1 MRSSMAHN
9 VGQGFLNDAKGCDLN
24 GGRERRQMFWRGQ
37 GYTHIATLLSR
48 DSMFTNSRDQAK
60 FIEHRWTQGIDQA
73 ADIGN
78 GRANLPFERLQQC
91 YCFLGLL
98 SHQVAGGIDTL
109 GQAGQGGTKSIMEI
123 AAQGAAG
130 QSDCATGGSRRGS
143 TQGECRPGRR
153 VFSIDGGTT
162 SMKDI
167 STMILKETKELFSQ
181 GGLTGYLTSLVF
193 LAVGGVV
200 YPLISWSSWMQL
212 GSLAI
217 PLILFLTFQQVVSS
231 AADSFVGER
240 ERHTLETL
248 LASRMPDRAIVLGK
262 IGALV
267 GYGLGINFSLL
278 LLGWLAITIVHWQER
293 LVFYPLDLLLLTL
306 GLGLV
311 VIILAASAGVLV
323 SLRSATARQA
333 LQMLAVGGL
342 VVTFGV
348 TFGLL
353 ELTGNLLPSLGIVLS
368 LTQLLA
374 LLLGLLTG
382 IDIIVLTL
390 ALVRFQRSRLML
402 IGK

>member
-1 MRSSMAHN
+1 
-9 VGQGFLNDAKGCDLN
+9 
-24 GGRERRQMFWRGQ
+24 
-37 GYTHIATLLSR
+37 
-48 DSMFTNSRDQAK
+48 
-60 FIEHRWTQGIDQA
+60 
-73 ADIGN
+73 
-78 GRANLPFERLQQC
+78 
-91 YCFLGLL
+91 
-98 SHQVAGGIDTL
+98 
-109 GQAGQGGTKSIMEI
+109 
-123 AAQGAAG
+123 
-130 QSDCATGGSRRGS
+130 
-143 TQGECRPGRR
+143 
-153 VFSIDGGTT
+153 
-162 SMKDI
+162 MKDI
-167 STMILKETKELFSQ
+167 STMIVKETKELVSQ
-181 GGLTGYLTSLVF
+181 GGRTGCLSLLVF
-193 LAVGGVV
+193 LALGGVV
-200 YPLISWSSWMQL
+200 YPLISWSSWVRL
-212 GSLAI
+212 GDLAI
-217 PLILFLTFQQVVSS
+217 PLILFLTFQQVVAI

-248 LASRMPDRAIVLGK
+248 LASRMPDRAILLGK

-267 GYGLGINFSLL
+267 GYGLGINLSLL

-333 LQMLAVGGL
+333 QQILSVGGL

-353 ELTGNLLPSLGIVLS
+353 ELTSSLLPSLGIVLS
-368 LTQLLA
+368 LAQLLA
-374 LLLGLLTG
+374 LLLGLLTV

>member
-1 MRSSMAHN
+1 
-9 VGQGFLNDAKGCDLN
+9 
-24 GGRERRQMFWRGQ
+24 
-37 GYTHIATLLSR
+37 
-48 DSMFTNSRDQAK
+48 
-60 FIEHRWTQGIDQA
+60 
-73 ADIGN
+73 
-78 GRANLPFERLQQC
+78 
-91 YCFLGLL
+91 
-98 SHQVAGGIDTL
+98 
-109 GQAGQGGTKSIMEI
+109 
-123 AAQGAAG
+123 
-130 QSDCATGGSRRGS
+130 
-143 TQGECRPGRR
+143 
-153 VFSIDGGTT
+153 
-162 SMKDI
+162 MKDF
-167 STMILKETKELFSQ
+167 STMILKETKEMLSQ

-217 PLILFLTFQQVVSS
+217 PLILFLTFQLVVSS

-248 LASRMPDRAIVLGK
+248 LASRMPDRAILLGK

-267 GYGLGINFSLL
+267 GYGLGITFSLL
-278 LLGWLAITIVHWQER
+278 LLGWLAITIVHWQGR

-311 VIILAASAGVLV
+311 VNILAASAGVLV

-333 LQMLAVGGL
+333 QQMLSVGGL

-353 ELTGNLLPSLGIVLS
+353 ELTSSLLPSVGIVLS
-368 LTQLLA
+368 LAQLLA
-374 LLLGLLTG
+374 LLLGLLTV